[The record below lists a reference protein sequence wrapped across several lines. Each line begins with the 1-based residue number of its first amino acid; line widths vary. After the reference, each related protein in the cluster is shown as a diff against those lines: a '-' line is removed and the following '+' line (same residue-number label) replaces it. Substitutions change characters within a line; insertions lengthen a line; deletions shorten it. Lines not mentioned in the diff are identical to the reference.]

1 MRSCRE
7 PHHVPRPTEREALE
21 RRARERLESLQNR
34 YFSDDEWE
42 VVRKRLR
49 EFFLVLQDWSKR

>member
-1 MRSCRE
+1 MRSCQETHRI
-7 PHHVPRPTEREALE
+7 PRPSERAALE

-34 YFSDDEWE
+34 YFSDEEWE

-49 EFFLVLQDWSKR
+49 DFFLVLQDWSKQ